1 MKLYEVRTTEYN
13 GEQEYSFSHLLA
25 ARDLD
30 HAKKIARKYFQHWY
44 QDGETKHSKEDDPDS
59 FEFVGG
65 SIILRI
71 KGVYETTLEK
81 WLDEQIE
88 LHRVTKLPKAKASCK
103 KCRRLSEACEHI
115 LHCLDVGGEQ
125 SRQFADEIAYLK
137 KTIRQIYHL

>member
-13 GEQEYSFSHLLA
+13 GEQEYSLSHLLA
-25 ARDLD
+25 ARNLN
-30 HAKKIARKYFQHWY
+30 HAKEIARKYFQHWY
-44 QDGETKHSKEDDPDS
+44 QDGETKHSEKDEPDR

-88 LHRVTKLPKAKASCK
+88 LHRVTKLPKAKSPCK
-103 KCRRLSEACEHI
+103 KCRKLSEACEYI
-115 LHCLDVGGEQ
+115 LNCLNVGGEQ
-125 SRQFADEIAYLK
+125 SRQFAEEIAYLK
-137 KTIRQIYHL
+137 TTLKEARK

>member
-30 HAKKIARKYFQHWY
+30 HARKIARKYFEHWY
-44 QDGETKHSKEDDPDS
+44 EDGESKHSEKDEPDN

-71 KGVYETTLEK
+71 KGVFETTLEK
-81 WLDEQIE
+81 WLNEQIE
-88 LHRVTKLPKAKASCK
+88 LYRVTKLPKEKSHCK
-103 KCRRLSEACEHI
+103 KCKRLSEACEYI

-125 SRQFADEIAYLK
+125 SRQFAEEITYLK
-137 KTIRQIYHL
+137 TILKEARK